1 MNGLPL
7 LSVWGMNRLWKI
19 LPKSVGRLKKRERA
33 GKSGQKTDES
43 PAGIGIFDRLLVQ
56 NEGNGNTK
64 LHGDC
69 AKDNNQVTFH
79 CLFQQKF

>member
-7 LSVWGMNRLWKI
+7 LSVQQMNGLWKI

-43 PAGIGIFDRLLVQ
+43 AAKIGFFFRLSMQ
-56 NEGNGNTK
+56 NEGNGDIK